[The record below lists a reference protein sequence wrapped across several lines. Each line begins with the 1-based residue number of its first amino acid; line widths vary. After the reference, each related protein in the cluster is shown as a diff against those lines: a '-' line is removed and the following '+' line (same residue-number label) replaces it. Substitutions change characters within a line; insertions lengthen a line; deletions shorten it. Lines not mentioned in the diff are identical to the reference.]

1 MPRIC
6 ISHLAKRYGEIE
18 ALKDASLEVEAGEI
32 FGLIGPD
39 GAGKTTLMRIACA
52 LLAPDKGSASICDF
66 DVVRQA
72 NETKARVGYM
82 PQRFSLYPDL
92 SVAENI
98 RFFANLYQVEHND
111 FDSRLPELLDFSKLG
126 PFVERRAGKLSGGM
140 KQKLAL
146 CCTLIHTPEVLV
158 LDEPTAGV
166 DPVSR
171 LEFWEILERFA
182 RKGIA
187 ILVSTPYMDEALR
200 CKRIALIHKGQILA
214 IESPQNIP
222 ALFDAVLLEVEGD
235 QLFPVAEKCRDLPSV
250 KSVHLFGGRL
260 HIMTDDAAICRRE
273 VAAVTGFSPARIRDA
288 APSIED
294 TFISLLKN

>member
-1 MPRIC
+1 MTQID
-6 ISHLAKRYGEIE
+6 IYHLAKRYGKIE
-18 ALKDASLEVEAGEI
+18 ALRDANLEVEAGEI

-39 GAGKTTLMRIACA
+39 GAGKTTLMRILCG
-52 LLAPDKGSASICDF
+52 LLAPDGGGARICDF

-72 NETKARVGYM
+72 SEIKARVGYM

-92 SVAENI
+92 SVVENI
-98 RFFANLYQVEHND
+98 RFFGDLYQVQRRD

-126 PFVERRAGKLSGGM
+126 PFVDRRAGKLSGGM

-182 RKGIA
+182 GKGVA

-200 CKRIALIHKGQILA
+200 CRRIALIHKGEILA

-222 ALFDAVLLEVEGD
+222 TLFDATLLEVEGE
-235 QLFPVAEKCRDLPSV
+235 QLFPVAEKCRALPSV

-260 HIMTDDAAICRRE
+260 HITTDDATTCRKE
-273 VAAVTGFSPARIRDA
+273 VAAVTGLSPDRIRDT

-294 TFISLLKN
+294 TFISLLNN